1 MGQRREGCMA
11 LYQEVLMSKDDDKN
25 KKLTLTVVVSG
36 TPTDVEAHEK
46 EELSKV
52 ADKALKQV
60 GSKEKDLTKWKLTD
74 SKKNELSFSQ
84 TVESAGLKNKD
95 TLFLDLRAGVTG

>member
-1 MGQRREGCMA
+1 
-11 LYQEVLMSKDDDKN
+11 MSKDDKN
-25 KKLTLTVVVSG
+25 KKLTLVVVVSG
-36 TPTDVEAHEK
+36 TPTDVEAHDN

-52 ADKALKQV
+52 AEKAIKQV
-60 GSKEKDLTKWKLTD
+60 GSKEKDLSKWKLTNAR
-74 SKKNELSFSQ
+74 KQELSFSQ